1 MHNQKQAYKQKVDA
15 ELREWE
21 AKAELLKAKGN
32 NLMADAKLEF
42 ENQLKSLQDNK
53 SEFTAYVDQLTDKAD
68 DAWDDVKDEAEDK
81 WNKFASNIS
90 NFVSR
95 YT

>member
-1 MHNQKQAYKQKVDA
+1 MHNQKQAYKQKAEA
-15 ELREWE
+15 ELREWD

-42 ENQLKSLQDNK
+42 EKQLQNLQDNK
-53 SEFTAYVDQLTDKAD
+53 KEFTAYVDQLTDKAED
-68 DAWDDVKDEAEDK
+68 TWDDVKDEAEEK
-81 WNKFASNIS
+81 WNKFAGAVGD
-90 NFVSR
+90 FVSK